1 MSGESDHY
9 TFTVAAEGKHSWSSR
24 MKDRFRQEPTLLRP
38 SAGNRYC
45 TIFRAPK
52 SQEESNPNAYK
63 PHVVSIGPYHHGK
76 EQLKMME
83 QHKARVFSTL
93 LDRTSDDDDCAGLD
107 DYFRAV
113 AMLET
118 DIRDSYSEDLNCESA
133 DLIEMMVLDACFI
146 IELFRVGS
154 FSTTMITEYEDDP
167 LFLTNWIVAAL
178 MIDLLLIE
186 NQIPFFVLEEIHA
199 LSRSSGDGNRSINEL
214 GLMFFNRTLQ
224 RPEKYLRTY
233 FRFPNIKHLLDLF
246 RLCLVGL
253 SILDRPSQEV
263 KIDEE
268 LLQLTPSVNHLLLLG
283 IKFEPRKSE
292 NLISV
297 VFDHGVLRIPPLN
310 LDLLTTSFFQ
320 NCVAYEQS
328 YHHCTKH
335 VSTYVVL
342 MSGLMGSVADAAF
355 LSQCGI
361 ISNLLGPEKEV
372 ARFFCGVA
380 KDVQFDIKECYL
392 AELFAKVTWYR
403 RSKWRMWWAG
413 TKREYFGSPWS
424 FISAAAASILIV
436 LTVIQAFFTVFTY
449 YDPKK

>member
-1 MSGESDHY
+1 
-9 TFTVAAEGKHSWSSR
+9 
-24 MKDRFRQEPTLLRP
+24 MKDRLKQEPTLLKP
-38 SAGNRYC
+38 SAGTKYC

-83 QHKARVFSTL
+83 QHKARVFSRL
-93 LDRTSDDDDCAGLD
+93 LDRTSDDDDDGPGLD
-107 DYFRAV
+107 DYFTAV
-113 AMLET
+113 ASLET

-154 FSTTMITEYEDDP
+154 FSTVMTPEYEDDP

-199 LSRSSGDGNRSINEL
+199 LSRSYDGDRSINEL
-214 GLMFFNRTLQ
+214 ALMFFNRTLQ
-224 RPEKYLRTY
+224 RPEKHLQSYIHIRIT
-233 FRFPNIKHLLDLF
+233 HLLDLF

-253 SILDRPSQEV
+253 SILDRRLQEV
-263 KIDEE
+263 KDNEE
-268 LLQLTPSVNHLLLLG
+268 LLQLTPSVNHLLLVG

-292 NLISV
+292 NLIGV
-297 VFDHGVLRIPPLN
+297 VFDHGVFRIPPLN
-310 LDLLTTSFFQ
+310 LDLLTTSFFL

-328 YHHCTKH
+328 YHYCTTH
-335 VSTYVVL
+335 VSSYVVL
-342 MSGLMGSVADAAF
+342 MSGLMGNVADAAF

-361 ISNLLGPEKEV
+361 ITNLLGPEKEV
-372 ARFFCGVA
+372 ARFFCDLA
-380 KDVQFDIKECYL
+380 KDVQFDIKDCYL
-392 AELFAKVTWYR
+392 TELFRKVTWYR

-413 TKREYFGSPWS
+413 IKREYFGSPWS

-436 LTVIQAFFTVFTY
+436 LTVIQAFFT
-449 YDPKK
+449 

>member
-1 MSGESDHY
+1 
-9 TFTVAAEGKHSWSSR
+9 
-24 MKDRFRQEPTLLRP
+24 MKDRFKQKPTLLRP
-38 SAGNRYC
+38 SAGTKSC

-83 QHKARVFSTL
+83 QHKARVFFTL

-107 DYFRAV
+107 DYFTVV
-113 AMLET
+113 ASLET
-118 DIRDSYSEDLNCESA
+118 DIRNSYSEDLNCESA

-154 FSTTMITEYEDDP
+154 FSTGMIPEYEDDP

-178 MIDLLLIE
+178 MIDLVLIE
-186 NQIPFFVLEEIHA
+186 NQIPFFVLQEIYA
-199 LSRSSGDGNRSINEL
+199 LSRSPYDGDRSINVL
-214 GLMFFNRTLQ
+214 ALMFFNRALQ
-224 RPEKYLRTY
+224 RPEEHLHRY
-233 FRFPNIKHLLDLF
+233 FGYPITHLLDLF

-253 SILDRPSQEV
+253 SIFDRRSQEV
-263 KIDEE
+263 EVDEE
-268 LLQLTPSVNHLLLLG
+268 LLQLTPSVNHLLLVG

-292 NLISV
+292 NLIGV

-310 LDLLTTSFFQ
+310 LDLLTTSFFL

-328 YHHCTKH
+328 YHYCSKH

-342 MSGLMGSVADAAF
+342 MSGLMGNVADAAF

-361 ISNLLGPEKEV
+361 ITNLLGPEKEV
-372 ARFFCGVA
+372 ARFFCDLA
-380 KDVQFDIKECYL
+380 KDVQFDFKDCHL
-392 AELFAKVTWYR
+392 VELFGKVTWYR
-403 RSKWRMWWAG
+403 RNKWRMWWAG
-413 TKREYFGSPWS
+413 IKREYFGSPWS

-436 LTVIQAFFTVFTY
+436 LTVIQAFFT
-449 YDPKK
+449 